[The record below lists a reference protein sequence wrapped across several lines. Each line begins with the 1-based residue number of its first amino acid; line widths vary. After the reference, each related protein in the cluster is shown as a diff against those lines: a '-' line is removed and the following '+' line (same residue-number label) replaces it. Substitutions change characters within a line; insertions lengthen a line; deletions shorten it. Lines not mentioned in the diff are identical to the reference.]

1 MEYKMDTDN
10 EQTTLGQE
18 IQIVIG
24 ILKGNLQTFKLNLEE
39 RLNYGGYECSCGQ
52 YYNLKLELVSFLNSL
67 DEIIIPLNSL
77 LFQNI
82 NSIYHLTLM
91 ELCCW
96 VDVNKFRDDME
107 AIEQSDDLDE
117 IRVQHLW
124 KLCHLASNATRI
136 MITIAEMRLQEIE
149 TKILL

>member
-1 MEYKMDTDN
+1 MEHKMNTDN
-10 EQTTLGQE
+10 EKTTLGQE
-18 IQIVIG
+18 IQITIG
-24 ILKGNLQTFKLNLEE
+24 ILKGNLQTFKLNLED
-39 RLNYGGYECSCGQ
+39 RLSYGGYECSSSQ
-52 YYNLKLELVSFLNSL
+52 YYDLKLELVGFLNSL

-77 LFQNI
+77 LFQNM

-91 ELCCW
+91 ELCSRL
-96 VDVNKFRDDME
+96 DVEEFREDIS

-124 KLCHLASNATRI
+124 KLCHKASNATRI

-149 TKILL
+149 AKVLL

>member
-1 MEYKMDTDN
+1 MEYKMDTDDEKN
-10 EQTTLGQE
+10 TLGQE
-18 IQIVIG
+18 IQIAIG
-24 ILKGNLQTFKLNLEE
+24 TLKGNLQVFKSNLEDK
-39 RLNYGGYECSCGQ
+39 LNYGYYECSCSQ
-52 YYNLKLELVSFLNSL
+52 YYDLKLELISFLNSI

-91 ELCCW
+91 ELCCR
-96 VDVNKFRDDME
+96 VDVDEFREDIS

-124 KLCHLASNATRI
+124 KLCHKASNATRI
-136 MITIAEMRLQEIE
+136 MITIAEMRLQEIDA
-149 TKILL
+149 KILL